1 MLQNHRE
8 IRFEAAGPRPG
19 GVTFSG
25 SGMLDLEFTELSDV
39 GKVRDHNED
48 YFGHTAPPTPE
59 QARNQG
65 WLFMLAD
72 GVGGQDRGEV
82 ASRLAVETLQSGFR
96 DFRSN
101 EAPSACLQRLVQ
113 AANLKIY
120 EAAAAAGPSGS
131 NMCTTVVA
139 CLLRYDR
146 VAVAH
151 VGDSR
156 CYLVRRGQAEALTHD
171 HSLVGEQMRMG
182 LISEEEAAT
191 SDRRHVLSRSLGA
204 NMFVNVD
211 LDEHQVL
218 PGDVLLLSSDG
229 LHGSLTPAEIASIVG
244 QNHDLGHAARKL
256 IALAL
261 EKDGGDNITVQ
272 LIRIKSVE
280 RMGMYR
286 GRPYKLR

>member
-1 MLQNHRE
+1 MLQINAGTTHG
-8 IRFEAAGPRPG
+8 AASRDAG
-19 GVTFSG
+19 GQPFLG
-25 SGMLDLEFTELSDV
+25 SGMLELEFAELTDV
-39 GKVRDHNED
+39 GKVREHNED
-48 YFGHTAPPTPE
+48 FLGHASPSDG
-59 QARNQG
+59 AGRNEG
-65 WLFMLAD
+65 WLFAVAD
-72 GVGGQDRGEV
+72 GVGGQDSGEV
-82 ASRLAVETLQSGFR
+82 ASRLAIETLQSGFGE
-96 DFRSN
+96 FRAN

-120 EAAAAAGPSGS
+120 ETATATGHGGN
-131 NMCTTVVA
+131 NMCTTIVA

-156 CYLVRRGQAEALTHD
+156 CYLIRRGRAERLTQD
-171 HSLVGEQMRMG
+171 HSLVAEQVRMG
-182 LISEEEAAT
+182 ILSEEEAAA

-204 NMFVNVD
+204 NLFVNVE
-211 LDEHQVL
+211 LNEHQIL

-229 LHGSLTPAEIASIVG
+229 LHGSVTPSEIAGIVA
-244 QNHDLGHAARKL
+244 QNSSLNDAAHKL
-256 IALAL
+256 VALAL
-261 EKDGGDNITVQ
+261 EKDGGDNTSVQ

>member
-1 MLQNHRE
+1 MLQINTRMT
-8 IRFEAAGPRPG
+8 FGAASRDAG
-19 GVTFSG
+19 GQPFLG
-25 SGMLDLEFTELSDV
+25 SGMLELEFAELTDV

-48 YFGHTAPPTPE
+48 FLGYAAPGDGA
-59 QARNQG
+59 ARNQG
-65 WLFMLAD
+65 WLFAVAD
-72 GVGGQDRGEV
+72 GVGGQDSGEV

-96 DFRSN
+96 ELRSN

-113 AANLKIY
+113 TANLKIY
-120 EAAAAAGPSGS
+120 ETAAAARHGGS
-131 NMCTTVVA
+131 NMCTTIVA
-139 CLLRYDR
+139 CLVRYDR

-156 CYLVRRGQAEALTHD
+156 CYLVRRGHAERLTQD
-171 HSLVGEQMRMG
+171 HSLVAEQVRMG
-182 LISEEEAAT
+182 ILSEEEAAN

-204 NMFVNVD
+204 NMFVNVE
-211 LDEHQVL
+211 LNEHQIL

-229 LHGSLTPAEIASIVG
+229 LHGSVTPSEIVGIVG
-244 QNHDLGHAARKL
+244 QNGSLADAASRL
-256 IALAL
+256 VALAL
-261 EKDGGDNITVQ
+261 EKDGGDNTTVQ